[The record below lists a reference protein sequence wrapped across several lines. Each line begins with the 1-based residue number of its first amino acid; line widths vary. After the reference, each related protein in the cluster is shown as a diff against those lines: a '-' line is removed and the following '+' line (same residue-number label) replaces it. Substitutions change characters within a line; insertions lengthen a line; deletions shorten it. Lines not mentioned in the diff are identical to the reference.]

1 MSQLII
7 EQIAK
12 HLDLP
17 SSDVST
23 AFSDLIAQLKA
34 ELEKNQIAS
43 IPGIGSFKQN
53 GDQLDFMPEDT
64 LAMAVNNR
72 YAALDVEMV
81 QFGLEDADFIPAS
94 EEPGQGNE
102 QDIDQDVINQLIEDE
117 LSGDSLLF
125 TDKQIDVPT
134 EESANE
140 EPFLD
145 NDFSLLQPDDEN
157 TLDSTPITTDDST
170 PANPPV
176 EPVSMKE
183 EDPNSPNHSDQ
194 DSSNSDTEWSP
205 FFEEL
210 EGEEFD
216 IDNTIDL
223 TADDWEADAPP
234 PPSSPFAA
242 SSDSSNTN
250 PDDLYFD
257 VDADPDDT
265 LFSSGSASMD
275 VESPNY
281 DNDLSWAS
289 APMEDVTDFFEDDAS
304 ASAAFSGDDSIS
316 SLSAEDEF
324 FSPVS
329 GSVNATPD
337 DTLFSAE
344 AIYEDESVE
353 ADDTIFLAPDQT
365 VQQDMSQPAP
375 DPYAPPQEL
384 DKTLV
389 DETPPPAAP
398 KERNPYAYREERKKS
413 AASGS
418 WLALAAV
425 GALIILAGAAFWF
438 DLLPFNLGG
447 NGAPPVTTNN
457 TPAAV
462 DPAPT
467 NPSPAPATNPA
478 ADPSTDPVA
487 TTNDPATAQPPPTAT
502 TQPAPPPV
510 TQRIGIDRSKGGWT
524 IVVTSKIQRSEATSV
539 ADEFAQ
545 KFQALRFPIDILT
558 TNNLSETRHR
568 VGIGQFASRQ
578 EANAILN
585 KFQSDLPSDA
595 WLLRIE

>member
-1 MSQLII
+1 MSQQLI

-12 HLDLP
+12 HLDIP
-17 SSDVST
+17 STDVVT
-23 AFSDLIAQLKA
+23 AFSDMIAQLKE
-34 ELEKNQIAS
+34 ELDQQKTAS
-43 IPGIGSFKQN
+43 IPGLGSFRQTGEK
-53 GDQLDFMPEDT
+53 LDFIPEDT

-81 QFGLEDADFIPAS
+81 QFGLEDTDFIPAS
-94 EEPGQGNE
+94 EELAEGNE
-102 QDIDQDVINQLIEDE
+102 QDIDQDVINQLIGDD
-117 LSGDSLLF
+117 LSGDSLF
-125 TDKQIDVPT
+125 TDKQIDVP
-134 EESANE
+134 SE
-140 EPFLD
+140 EPTEANSFLD
-145 NDFSLLQPDDEN
+145 DDFSLLQLDDAN

-170 PANPPV
+170 PADPSV

-194 DSSNSDTEWSP
+194 DPNNSDTEWSP

-223 TADDWEADAPP
+223 TADDWEAEIPP
-234 PPSSPFAA
+234 PPSSPFAT

-250 PDDLYFD
+250 ADDLYFD

-265 LFSSGSASMD
+265 LFSSGSASLD

-289 APMEDVTDFFEDDAS
+289 APMDDVTDFFEDDAS

-344 AIYEDESVE
+344 AIYEDASVE

-365 VQQDMSQPAP
+365 VQQDMPGSTS
-375 DPYAPPQEL
+375 DPYAPPKDL

-389 DETPPPAAP
+389 DETPPPPAAP

-413 AASGS
+413 SSSGS

-425 GALIILAGAAFWF
+425 GALIVLAGAAFWF
-438 DLLPFNLGG
+438 DLLPFGAGG
-447 NGAPPVTTNN
+447 NGAPPVNN

-462 DPAPT
+462 DPAPN
-467 NPSPAPATNPA
+467 NPIPTPATNPA
-478 ADPSTDPVA
+478 VDPSDDPVA
-487 TTNDPATAQPPPTAT
+487 SNDPATQTPPPSTTAQPT
-502 TQPAPPPV
+502 PPPI
-510 TQRIGIDRSKGGWT
+510 TQRIGIDRSRGGWT
-524 IVVTSKIQRSEATSV
+524 IVVTSKIQRAEATDV

-578 EANAILN
+578 EATAILN
-585 KFQSDLPSDA
+585 KFQSDLPNDA

>member
-23 AFSDLIAQLKA
+23 AFSDLITQLKT
-34 ELEKNQIAS
+34 ELDQNQTAS
-43 IPGIGSFKQN
+43 IPGLGSFKQT
-53 GDQLDFMPEDT
+53 GQQLDFTPEDT

-81 QFGLEDADFIPAS
+81 QFGLEDADFIPTS
-94 EEPGQGNE
+94 EELSQGNE
-102 QDIDQDVINQLIEDE
+102 QDIDQDVINQLIGDD
-117 LSGDSLLF
+117 LSGDSLF

-134 EESANE
+134 EEPADENV
-140 EPFLD
+140 FLE
-145 NDFSLLQPDDEN
+145 NDFSLQQPDDN

-170 PANPPV
+170 PADPPV

-183 EDPNSPNHSDQ
+183 EDPNSPNRSDQ
-194 DSSNSDTEWSP
+194 DPGNSDTEWSP

-223 TADDWEADAPP
+223 TADDWEADVPP

-265 LFSSGSASMD
+265 LFSSGSASLD

-304 ASAAFSGDDSIS
+304 ASTAFSGDDSIS

-365 VQQDMSQPAP
+365 VQQDMSSPAP
-375 DPYAPPQEL
+375 DPYAPPKDL

-389 DETPPPAAP
+389 EETPPPPAPP

-413 AASGS
+413 TASGS

-425 GALIILAGAAFWF
+425 GALIVLAGAAFWF
-438 DLLPFNLGG
+438 GLLPFSPGG
-447 NGAPPVTTNN
+447 DGAPPVANNN
-457 TPAAV
+457 TPAVV
-462 DPAPT
+462 DPVPENPT
-467 NPSPAPATNPA
+467 PAPATNPA
-478 ADPSTDPVA
+478 VDPSTDPVA
-487 TTNDPATAQPPPTAT
+487 ANDPATTQTPPTT
-502 TQPAPPPV
+502 TTTPAPPPV

-524 IVVTSKIQRSEATSV
+524 IVVTSKIQRAEATSV

-585 KFQSDLPSDA
+585 KFQSDLPNDA

>member
-23 AFSDLIAQLKA
+23 AFSDLIAQLKT
-34 ELEKNQIAS
+34 ELDQNQTAS
-43 IPGIGSFKQN
+43 IPGLGSFKQT
-53 GDQLDFMPEDT
+53 GQKLDFTPEDT

-81 QFGLEDADFIPAS
+81 QFGLEDADFVPAS
-94 EEPGQGNE
+94 EELGQGNE
-102 QDIDQDVINQLIEDE
+102 QDIDQDVINQLIGDD
-117 LSGDSLLF
+117 LSGDSLF

-134 EESANE
+134 EESADENL
-140 EPFLD
+140 FLE
-145 NDFSLLQPDDEN
+145 NDFSLLQPDDN

-170 PANPPV
+170 PADLPV

-194 DSSNSDTEWSP
+194 DPGNSDTEWSP

-223 TADDWEADAPP
+223 TADDWEADVPP

-265 LFSSGSASMD
+265 LFSSGSASLD

-304 ASAAFSGDDSIS
+304 ASTAFSGDDSIS

-365 VQQDMSQPAP
+365 VQQDMSSSTP
-375 DPYAPPQEL
+375 DPYAPPKDL

-389 DETPPPAAP
+389 EETPPPPAPP

-425 GALIILAGAAFWF
+425 GALILLAGAAFWF

-447 NGAPPVTTNN
+447 NGEPPVANNN
-457 TPAAV
+457 TPAVV
-462 DPAPT
+462 DPAPN
-467 NPSPAPATNPA
+467 NPTPAPATNPA

-487 TTNDPATAQPPPTAT
+487 ANDPATTQTPPATT
-502 TQPAPPPV
+502 TQPTPPPV

-524 IVVTSKIQRSEATSV
+524 IVVTSKIQRAEATSV

-578 EANAILN
+578 EATAILN
-585 KFQSDLPSDA
+585 KFQSDLPNDA